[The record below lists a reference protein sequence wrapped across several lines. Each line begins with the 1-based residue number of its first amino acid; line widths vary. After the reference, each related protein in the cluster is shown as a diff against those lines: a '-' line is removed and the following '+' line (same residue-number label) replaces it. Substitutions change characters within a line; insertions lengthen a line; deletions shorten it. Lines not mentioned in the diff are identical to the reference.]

1 LQAEKWQTFG
11 SVNHPLT
18 IAVETV
24 PRPLAQ
30 IANRIR
36 GFTMKIF
43 RVLVLAVALIAGG
56 GAAYLALNLQPAAGP
71 DMAAAPA
78 VPMTD
83 VLVAA
88 SNIPPGASL
97 SSTNIRWQAW
107 PTEAINEAFI
117 SAKDQSDAIEVFT
130 GTVVRSQFYDGEPI
144 REGKLARA
152 ESGFM
157 SAILPTGMRAVA
169 VRVSAQTSAG
179 GFILPNDRV
188 DVILTSGQSGGGS
201 KDDIISYALLQNI
214 RVLAIDQTVEEQD
227 GERVVVG
234 KTATLEL
241 DPAQVDTI
249 TAAEKAGSLSLS
261 LRSVEDADEIEIS
274 KRKRS
279 GIVKV
284 FRAGRTNI
292 VKTQ

>member
-1 LQAEKWQTFG
+1 
-11 SVNHPLT
+11 
-18 IAVETV
+18 
-24 PRPLAQ
+24 
-30 IANRIR
+30 
-36 GFTMKIF
+36 MKIF
-43 RVLVLAVALIAGG
+43 RILVLAVALIAGS
-56 GAAYLALNLQPAAGP
+56 GAAYLALNLQSVSKPET
-71 DMAAAPA
+71 AAAP
-78 VPMTD
+78 VVEMTE
-83 VLVAA
+83 VLVASA
-88 SNIPPGASL
+88 NIPTGTSL
-97 SSTNIRWQAW
+97 SERNVRWQSW
-107 PTEAINEAFI
+107 PIEATNDAFI
-117 SAKDQSDAIEVFT
+117 SKDSQIDVIADLT

-188 DVILTSGQSGGGS
+188 DVILTDEQPAVDGRG
-201 KDDIISYALLQNI
+201 KREIISYTLFQNI
-214 RVLAIDQTVEEQD
+214 RVLAIDQTVEEQE

-241 DPAQVDTI
+241 DPSQVETI
-249 TAAEKAGSLSLS
+249 AAAEEGGSLSLS
-261 LRSVEDADEIEIS
+261 LRSVEDADDLQIT

-284 FRAGRTNI
+284 YRAGRSNL

>member
-1 LQAEKWQTFG
+1 
-11 SVNHPLT
+11 
-18 IAVETV
+18 
-24 PRPLAQ
+24 
-30 IANRIR
+30 
-36 GFTMKIF
+36 MKIF
-43 RVLVLAVALIAGG
+43 RVLVLAVALIAGS
-56 GAAYLALNLQPAAGP
+56 GAAYLALNLQPASGP
-71 DMAAAPA
+71 DMAAAPV

-88 SNIPPGASL
+88 SNIPPGGSL
-97 SSTNIRWQAW
+97 SNRNVRWQSW
-107 PTEAINEAFI
+107 PSEAINEAFI
-117 SAKDQSDAIEVFT
+117 SKDSQSDAIDALT
-130 GTVVRSQFYDGEPI
+130 GTIVRSQFYDGEPI

-188 DVILTSGQSGGGS
+188 DVILTDDHPPAAGQGERE
-201 KDDIISYALLQNI
+201 IISTTLLQNI

-227 GERVVVG
+227 GEHVVVG

-241 DPAQVDTI
+241 DPPQVETI
-249 TAAEKAGSLSLS
+249 AAAEEAGSLSLS
-261 LRSVEDADEIEIS
+261 LRSVEDADDIELS

-284 FRAGRTNI
+284 YRAGRSNL

>member
-1 LQAEKWQTFG
+1 MKLRLDHSPFRRTESGA
-11 SVNHPLT
+11 
-18 IAVETV
+18 
-24 PRPLAQ
+24 
-30 IANRIR
+30 
-36 GFTMKIF
+36 FTMKIF
-43 RVLVLAVALIAGG
+43 RVLVLAVALIAGS
-56 GAAYLALNLQPAAGP
+56 GAAYLALNLQPATGP
-71 DMAAAPA
+71 EMAAVPV

-88 SNIPPGASL
+88 SNIAPGASL
-97 SSTNIRWQAW
+97 SNRNIRWQAW
-107 PTEAINEAFI
+107 PSDALNDTFI
-117 SAKDQSDAIEVFT
+117 SKESQTDAVDALT
-130 GTVVRSQFYDGEPI
+130 GTIVRSQFFEGEPI

-188 DVILTSGQSGGGS
+188 DVILT
-201 KDDIISYALLQNI
+201 DDQPPANGKGDREIISYTLLHNI

-234 KTATLEL
+234 KTATVEL
-241 DPAQVDTI
+241 DPSQVETI
-249 TAAEKAGSLSLS
+249 AAAEEAGTLSLS
-261 LRSVEDADEIEIS
+261 LRSVEDADDIQLS

-284 FRAGRTNI
+284 YRAGRTNL

>member
-1 LQAEKWQTFG
+1 
-11 SVNHPLT
+11 
-18 IAVETV
+18 
-24 PRPLAQ
+24 
-30 IANRIR
+30 
-36 GFTMKIF
+36 MKIF
-43 RVLVLAVALIAGG
+43 RVLVLAVALIAGS
-56 GAAYLALNLQPAAGP
+56 GAAYLALNLQPASGP
-71 DMAAAPA
+71 DMAAAP
-78 VPMTD
+78 VMQMTD

-88 SNIPPGASL
+88 ANIPTGASL
-97 SSTNIRWQAW
+97 SNTNIRWQPW
-107 PTEAINEAFI
+107 PSDAINDAFI
-117 SAKDQSDAIEVFT
+117 SKDSQPDGVEVLT

-188 DVILTSGQSGGGS
+188 DVILTGNGGQGGS
-201 KDDIISYALLQNI
+201 DVISYALLQNI

-241 DPAQVDTI
+241 DPSQVDNI
-249 TAAEKAGSLSLS
+249 AAAQEAGSISLA
-261 LRSVEDADEIEIS
+261 LRSVEDADDIQIS

-284 FRAGRTNI
+284 YRAGRTNL

>member
-1 LQAEKWQTFG
+1 
-11 SVNHPLT
+11 
-18 IAVETV
+18 
-24 PRPLAQ
+24 
-30 IANRIR
+30 
-36 GFTMKIF
+36 MKIF
-43 RVLVLAVALIAGG
+43 RVLVLAVALIAGS
-56 GAAYLALNLQPAAGP
+56 GAAYLALNLQPATGP
-71 DMAAAPA
+71 EMAAVPV

-88 SNIPPGASL
+88 SNIAPGASL
-97 SSTNIRWQAW
+97 SNRNIRWQAW
-107 PTEAINEAFI
+107 PSDALNDTFI
-117 SAKDQSDAIEVFT
+117 SKESQTDAVDALT
-130 GTVVRSQFYDGEPI
+130 GTIVRSQFFEGEPI

-188 DVILTSGQSGGGS
+188 DVILT
-201 KDDIISYALLQNI
+201 DDQPPANGKGDREIISYTLLHNI

-234 KTATLEL
+234 KTATVEL
-241 DPAQVDTI
+241 DPSQVETI
-249 TAAEKAGSLSLS
+249 AAAEEAGTLSLS
-261 LRSVEDADEIEIS
+261 LRSVEDADDIQLS

-279 GIVKV
+279 GLVKV
-284 FRAGRTNI
+284 YRAGRTNL

>member
-1 LQAEKWQTFG
+1 
-11 SVNHPLT
+11 
-18 IAVETV
+18 
-24 PRPLAQ
+24 
-30 IANRIR
+30 
-36 GFTMKIF
+36 MKLF
-43 RVLVLAVALIAGG
+43 RVLVLAVALIAGS
-56 GAAYLALNLQPAAGP
+56 GAAYLALNLQPASGP
-71 DMAAAPA
+71 ETVAAPV

-88 SNIPPGASL
+88 ANIPPGASL
-97 SSTNIRWQAW
+97 SNRNVRWQAW
-107 PTEAINEAFI
+107 PNNAVNEAFI
-117 SAKDQSDAIEVFT
+117 NKDAQSDAIEVLT

-188 DVILTSGQSGGGS
+188 DVILTDDQPPANGGS
-201 KDDIISYALLQNI
+201 EREIISYTLLQNV

-241 DPAQVDTI
+241 DPAQVETI
-249 TAAEKAGSLSLS
+249 AAAEEAGSLSLS
-261 LRSVEDADEIEIS
+261 LRSVEDADDIQIT

-279 GIVKV
+279 GVVKV
-284 FRAGRTNI
+284 FRAGRSNL

>member
-1 LQAEKWQTFG
+1 
-11 SVNHPLT
+11 
-18 IAVETV
+18 
-24 PRPLAQ
+24 
-30 IANRIR
+30 
-36 GFTMKIF
+36 MKIF
-43 RVLVLAVALIAGG
+43 RVLVLAVALIAGS
-56 GAAYLALNLQPAAGP
+56 GAAYLALNLQPATGP
-71 DMAAAPA
+71 EMAAVPV

-88 SNIPPGASL
+88 SNIAPGASL
-97 SSTNIRWQAW
+97 SNRNIRWQAW
-107 PTEAINEAFI
+107 PSDALNDTFI
-117 SAKDQSDAIEVFT
+117 SKESQTDAVDALT
-130 GTVVRSQFYDGEPI
+130 GTIVRSQFFEGEPI

-188 DVILTSGQSGGGS
+188 DVILT
-201 KDDIISYALLQNI
+201 DDQPPANGKGDREIISYTLLHNI

-234 KTATLEL
+234 KTATVEL
-241 DPAQVDTI
+241 DPSQVETI
-249 TAAEKAGSLSLS
+249 AAAEEAGTLSLS
-261 LRSVEDADEIEIS
+261 LRSVEDADDIQLS

-284 FRAGRTNI
+284 YRAGRTNL